1 MDNIPERLK
10 KTKATQIEKYGGVEG
25 YRAEMRRRR
34 SMMKSKTGF
43 AMMSEDKIKQAQLKS
58 ARVRK
63 SNAKKRTQEKDT
75 TQSDN

>member
-1 MDNIPERLK
+1 MKTVPERLK

-43 AMMSEDKIKQAQLKS
+43 AMMDSEKIKQAQLKS
-58 ARVRK
+58 AKARK
-63 SNAKKRTQEKDT
+63 LNAKNRTKKEDT
-75 TQSDN
+75 A